1 MLRNEELIWTS
12 RSVIKAFYVYSDTV
26 PSNFV
31 KIDRVVSA
39 YPANRQI
46 DTQTENTTLSVE
58 EKLMYTLCVVHGTK
72 FCNHNIITRASR
84 RVSRRHL

>member
-46 DTQTENTTLSVE
+46 DTQNENTTLDLISGGE
-58 EKLMYTLCVVHGTK
+58 IDVHAVCGA
-72 FCNHNIITRASR
+72 RY
-84 RVSRRHL
+84 